1 MFHID
6 QEKAKTNAL
15 VLIEGIVYDITT
27 FMDEHPGG
35 RGVVRAGIG
44 KDMTTAFNGGV
55 YDHSNA
61 ARNLMSRFRVAVIA
75 GGGEVEHRK
84 TK

>member
-1 MFHID
+1 VS
-6 QEKAKTNAL
+6 T
-15 VLIEGIVYDITT
+15 Y
-27 FMDEHPGG
+27 
-35 RGVVRAGIG
+35 
-44 KDMTTAFNGGV
+44 FNGGV

-61 ARNLMSRFRVAVIA
+61 ARNLMSNLRVGVIA

>member
-1 MFHID
+1 MTV
-6 QEKAKTNAL
+6 QEGAKTNNWIC
-15 VLIEGIVYDITT
+15 IEGVIHDVSSFID
-27 FMDEHPGG
+27 DHPGG
-35 RGVVRAGIG
+35 RSFLKTSVG

-61 ARNLMSRFRVAVIA
+61 ARNFMSNLRVGVIA

-84 TK
+84 TR